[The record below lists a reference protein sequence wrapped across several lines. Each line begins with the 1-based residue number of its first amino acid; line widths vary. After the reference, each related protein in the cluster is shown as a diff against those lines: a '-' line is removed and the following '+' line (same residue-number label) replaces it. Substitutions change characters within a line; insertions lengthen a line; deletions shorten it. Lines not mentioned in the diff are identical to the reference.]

1 MADLPLTPGSP
12 EAIEKYQKDKLKKQR
27 NHSVCI
33 CGHSVSYH
41 TEVGG
46 RSVCSPT
53 TIRSCKC
60 SVVRPVL
67 DVQNLRLFLRVTSGS
82 GGEHALG
89 QGITACDANGKAY
102 EWIGTA
108 GTKCDACLGDMEDW
122 ANRHI
127 VALDPF
133 SGLPAE
139 RSTGIDKI
147 VCTSC
152 YLDIVSGTFASGPE
166 TETE

>member
-1 MADLPLTPGSP
+1 MTDLPLTPGSP

-27 NHSVCI
+27 NHSVCV

-53 TIRSCKC
+53 TIRSCRC
-60 SVVRPVL
+60 AVVRPVL
-67 DVQNLRLFLRVTSGS
+67 DVQNLRLFLRVTAGS

-89 QGITACDANGKAY
+89 QGITASDANGKEY
-102 EWIGTA
+102 SWIEPA
-108 GTKCDACLGDMEDW
+108 GVKCDSCLGDMEDW

-127 VALDPF
+127 IALDPYT
-133 SGLPAE
+133 GMVAE
-139 RSTGIDKI
+139 RSTGVDKI

-152 YLDIVSGTFASGPE
+152 YLDIVSGTLSSSLDSE
-166 TETE
+166 SE